1 MTDFVRGTN
10 VRQFPVT
17 DLAIRPYIYE
27 TSTVALTF
35 LDNLLFGL
43 NVSFPFAPYFKNRDS

>member
-1 MTDFVRGTN
+1 VTDFVRGTN